1 MLMAPVWGL
10 VRRLRRER
18 AAALNPS
25 LASRDEIDYL
35 FDEALGRLGAM
46 DPSSPWWKSAL
57 DALGG
62 LAVRPDEFN
71 HDHIKQWL
79 SSSDVQQ
86 RLKSQARAS
95 ITGAGRKA
103 SDYEVLLASY
113 SRVSGENRQHA
124 ESVVTVALA
133 VLQQSAL
140 QAPKDPALAAIVQ
153 ATSIEQQSALEGL
166 NARLDDVSQRLD
178 PTRSAATSD
187 FVTREAEGELQ
198 VILCRRASPGENPTE
213 DLRNLLAHLSDS
225 GKFAT
230 AANGLRARA
239 MNWLARL
246 EASAGN
252 AEAAQHVVGE
262 LRSRCQTPDEVV
274 LANIESAQGHHDSAL
289 RRLRPID
296 SPDARSVM
304 FAVLAKSKGR
314 DAALALLDQATLTSP
329 VSFTPVGWRNVCG
342 HLVDAGRLDDAHAV
356 AARLPAEAFA
366 QCADLAFVAG
376 IACAMELLPDER
388 RRQVLERGPLVL
400 SHGLLDGP
408 ATPGW
413 RQQAIARFAQAERT
427 ALENRSK
434 LLPRLCRTWQRVLR
448 LTDPLLRD
456 NEVASIR
463 EAMREGRAAVGL
475 IVLADTFGFAVDTVP
490 LAVHLTRQELMG
502 GLTDEERLAKL
513 SLLKIEKRA
522 GALIEFIETEWTQL
536 ANSCDVGA
544 LAYELV
550 VALCEAKE
558 FGRAIVALETH
569 AAEIGSEDTERLR
582 LMVAGGQGTDP
593 SASALAMFRRTGSLV
608 DLHNLVLSFERASR
622 WRELVPHSRE
632 LFEREPNRD
641 NALRHLRAMNLARA
655 TATDVIVFLD
665 GTEKQISPSHEI
677 DFERAWAL
685 FRLGRFLEA
694 QAVVHKLVAERDSI
708 KDISLDLNLTIQSGD
723 WDRFPTVL
731 ERAWSRRSEFEPATL
746 LTLAQVA
753 GLDQPQRALELARE
767 AVLRAPDDLAVL
779 LAAYA
784 IAIEAG
790 RDDEGA
796 PWMQRAMQMSTVDG
810 PIQRYSFRELVAL
823 VASDDGREKYARLR
837 RAEVPLHFAATMFNA
852 PLTRLLVTIPRA
864 SQDESD
870 ARRRQ
875 PVPFRAGA
883 RQPIDCS
890 AFKRMAID
898 VTSVLLLAE
907 LGQLEAVMD
916 LFDELLV
923 SSHLLPLLLE
933 ERKRVV
939 FHQPSRVQEAK
950 PLHSLASQ
958 GRLKTISHVPPTDLQ
973 EVIDIESASLLA
985 AAQEARGFF
994 VHAGEMHDL
1003 RSFMENVADLGER
1016 IQHVTDPVAVSQAL
1030 QQAGYLTPQQQE
1042 QAAIKLQRLGYGLG
1056 RAVPSLVNLFLDRA
1070 SVESLQRVGLLTP
1083 LLNGC
1088 ASVAVHESA
1097 VQEWQ
1102 ALIDTEPSSEPIK
1115 DLLRHIQTVMHRGI
1129 ASGRVKFFEPS
1140 SRDDD
1145 DRVAG
1150 LKAMPLM
1157 DLLFDGGR
1165 ADAACIDDRMLNAN
1179 PALADSRGRRVPLVC
1194 CLDLIDLLVS
1204 RGRLSESERLEI
1216 RHQLRTRCMYCV
1228 PLDADELSAMLSGA
1242 SIDEHGNVLEIAALR
1257 VVREYHARLHATEV
1271 LCTIGDLDFMDS
1283 LWRSGAEVIRR
1294 LWANDSLGID
1304 EVVAKCDWVLTYV
1317 VPSIDIAMRF
1327 APDREARLSEI
1338 AAGRA
1343 SLGLIATTND
1353 LSRRNRQRRWVEERQ
1368 LSIYLPANADVV
1380 DSVASQLVQILL
1392 HRAQEV
1398 ANELERS
1405 GAASRIE
1412 DPAEDHRRQAD

>member
-1 MLMAPVWGL
+1 MAPVWGL
-10 VRRLRRER
+10 FKRLRRER
-18 AAALNPS
+18 AAALNPT
-25 LASRDEIDYL
+25 LASHEEIDHL

-57 DALGG
+57 NALGG
-62 LAVRPDEFN
+62 LAVRPEEFN
-71 HDHIKQWL
+71 RDHIRQWL

-86 RLKSQARAS
+86 HLKSQARAA
-95 ITGAGRKA
+95 IVGAARKA
-103 SDYEVLLASY
+103 TDYDVLLATY

-124 ESVVTVALA
+124 ESVVAVALA
-133 VLQQSAL
+133 VLRQSAIN
-140 QAPKDPALAAIVQ
+140 APKDSALAAIVQ

-166 NARLDDVSQRLD
+166 NAKLDDVSQRFD
-178 PTRSAATSD
+178 PIRSAATSD
-187 FVTREAEGELQ
+187 FVTREAEVQLQ
-198 VILCRRASPGENPTE
+198 LILRRRASPGENPAE
-213 DLRNLLAHLSDS
+213 DLRKLLADLSDS
-225 GKFAT
+225 GKFAS
-230 AANGLRARA
+230 ASIDLRVRA

-246 EASAGN
+246 EASSGDV
-252 AEAAQHVVGE
+252 EAAQRLVCE
-262 LRSRCQTPDEVV
+262 LRSRAQTADEVV
-274 LANIESAQGHHDSAL
+274 LANIESAQGDHDSAL
-289 RRLRPID
+289 RRLRHID
-296 SPDARSVM
+296 SPDARSVT

-314 DAALALLDQATLTSP
+314 DAALALLDQEALTSP

-342 HLVDAGRLDDAHAV
+342 YLVDAGRLDDAHAV
-356 AARLPAEAFA
+356 AARLPAETFA

-388 RRQVLERGPLVL
+388 RRQVLQGGPLVL

-408 ATPGW
+408 ATQGW
-413 RQQAIARFAQAERT
+413 RQQAIARFKQAEHI
-427 ALENRSK
+427 AEENRSK
-434 LLPRLCRTWQRVLR
+434 LLQSLCWTWQRVLK
-448 LTDPLLRD
+448 LTDPLLRA
-456 NEVASIR
+456 NEVVSIR

-475 IVLADTFGFAVDTVP
+475 IGLAETFNFAVDTVP
-490 LAVHLTRQELMG
+490 LAVHLTRQQLMG

-513 SLLKIEKRA
+513 SLLKIEKRSRE
-522 GALIEFIETEWTQL
+522 LIDFIEAEWTL
-536 ANSCDVGA
+536 LKNSCDVGA

-558 FGRAIVALETH
+558 FGRADVVLEAH
-569 AAEIGSEDTERLR
+569 AAEIGPEDTERLR
-582 LMVAGGQGTDP
+582 LMVAGGQGADP

-632 LFEREPNRD
+632 LFEREPNRV
-641 NALRHLRAMNLARA
+641 NALRHLRAMNLASA
-655 TATDVIVFLD
+655 TASEMLGFLD
-665 GTEKQISPSHEI
+665 AVDKQTSPSHEI

-694 QAVVHKLVAERDSI
+694 QAVAHKLVAERDSI

-731 ERAWSRRSEFEPATL
+731 ERAWSRRSEFDPATL

-767 AVLRAPDDLAVL
+767 AVRRAPDDPAVL
-779 LAAYA
+779 LAAYS

-796 PWMQRAMQMSTVDG
+796 PWMQRAMEISTVNG

-837 RAEVPLHFAATMFNA
+837 RAEVPLHFASTMLNA

-864 SQDESD
+864 SRDESD

-875 PVPFRAGA
+875 PVPFRAGN

-890 AFKRMAID
+890 PFKCMALD

-907 LGQLEAVMD
+907 LGQLEAVVD

-923 SSHLLPLLLE
+923 SPNLLTLLLE

-950 PLHSLASQ
+950 PLYSLASQ
-958 GRLKTISHVPPTDLQ
+958 GRLKTISQVPPPDLQ
-973 EVIDIESASLLA
+973 ESIGAESASLLA
-985 AAQEARGFF
+985 AAQAAGGFF

-1003 RSFMENVADLGER
+1003 RSFMEKVADVGER
-1016 IQHVTDPVAVSQAL
+1016 IQHVTDPVAVALAL
-1030 QQAGYLTPQQQE
+1030 QQAGYLTPQEQQ
-1042 QAAIKLQRLGYGLG
+1042 QAAAELQRFGYGVG
-1056 RAVPSLVNLFLDRA
+1056 RAVPRLNELFLDRV

-1088 ASVAVHESA
+1088 AMVAVHESA

-1115 DLLRHIQTVMHRGI
+1115 DLLRHIQRVAHRGL
-1129 ASGRVKFFEPS
+1129 ASGRVRFLEPR

-1145 DRVAG
+1145 DRFGG

-1165 ADAACIDDRMLNAN
+1165 ADAVCIDDRMLNAN
-1179 PALADSRGRRVPLVC
+1179 PALTDSRGRTVPLVC
-1194 CLDLIDLLVS
+1194 CLDLIDLLIA
-1204 RGRLSESERLEI
+1204 RGRLPESDRFEM
-1216 RHQLRTRCMYCV
+1216 RHQLRARCMYCV
-1228 PLDADELSAMLSGA
+1228 PLDADELSTMLRGA
-1242 SIDEHGNVLEIAALR
+1242 SVDEHGDVLETAALR
-1257 VVREYHARLHATEV
+1257 VVREYNARLHATEV
-1271 LCTIGDLDFMDS
+1271 LCTTGDLDFMDS

-1294 LWANDSLGID
+1294 LWANDSLDID
-1304 EVVAKCDWVLTYV
+1304 EVVAKCDWVATYV
-1317 VPSIDIAMRF
+1317 IPSVDIAMRF
-1327 APDREARLSEI
+1327 APDREVRLREI

-1343 SLGLIATTND
+1343 SLGLVATTND
-1353 LSRRNRQRRWVEERQ
+1353 LRRKNRQRRWVEERQ
-1368 LSIYLPANADVV
+1368 LSIFLPANADVV
-1380 DSVASQLVQILL
+1380 DSVASQLMHTLL
-1392 HRAQEV
+1392 HRAQEI
-1398 ANELERS
+1398 AYELERS

-1412 DPAEDHRRQAD
+1412 NSPEDHRR